1 MALDHDL
8 CQEAVKI
15 NGWKLSFAGDY
26 LSLGPL
32 VDATIWTSH
41 RKLFRARIGL
51 MEYGEHQRYGL
62 VPDDEAK
69 TENGIRYQEVA
80 LVHPSRQQDYQAEL
94 LDAIILH
101 LKQLPAGTSPE
112 IILPAELRSQVQ
124 RTHFNLLTTWGQY
137 EQTNHCAPLS
147 IFKHGWDP
155 DEHSNIYRRGI
166 VPDSD

>member
-8 CQEAVKI
+8 CLEAMKI

-41 RKLFRARIGL
+41 SRLFRAQIGL
-51 MEYGEHQRYGL
+51 MEYGDCRGYGL
-62 VPDDEAK
+62 VPDEEAE
-69 TENGIRYQEVA
+69 TEKGIKYQEVA

-101 LKQLPAGTSPE
+101 LKQLPAGSSPE
-112 IILPAELRSQVQ
+112 ITLPAELRSQVQ
-124 RTHFNLLTTWGQY
+124 RTHINLLTTWGQY
-137 EQTNHCAPLS
+137 DQTNHCAPLS

-155 DEHSNIYRRGI
+155 DEHSTIYRMGI
-166 VPDSD
+166 ISESN